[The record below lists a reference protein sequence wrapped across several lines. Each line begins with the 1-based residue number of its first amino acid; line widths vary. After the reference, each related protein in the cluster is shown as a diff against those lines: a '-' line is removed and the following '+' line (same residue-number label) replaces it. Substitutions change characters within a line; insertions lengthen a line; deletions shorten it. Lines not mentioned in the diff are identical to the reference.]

1 MSTQQCNTTNKRK
14 AATLLGVTL
23 LAFNSIYW
31 AYILPTGATTAEKN
45 IRAIHSIRTN
55 TATVSPLA
63 DEGISTASVPTWKRP
78 PASPACEPHFKAA
91 LPDGKWTNATK
102 FRRLYFYHM
111 RKAGGT
117 NLRFYLQKVAAHHGL
132 EFAVT
137 EYGVAEEPGSHSTSK
152 GATFYVT
159 NLREPVS

>member
-1 MSTQQCNTTNKRK
+1 
-14 AATLLGVTL
+14 
-23 LAFNSIYW
+23 
-31 AYILPTGATTAEKN
+31 
-45 IRAIHSIRTN
+45 
-55 TATVSPLA
+55 
-63 DEGISTASVPTWKRP
+63 
-78 PASPACEPHFKAA
+78 
-91 LPDGKWTNATK
+91 
-102 FRRLYFYHM
+102 M
-111 RKAGGT
+111 RKAGVSLAGIASTTRCDCACLFYHCFGRLSVAQGT